1 MLYTLNID
9 VTNKLQ
15 ITKNWP
21 LSIRAETR
29 PIVWV
34 QPSSKTSFTS
44 YNYLFRAQVINEL
57 YSSISG
63 QMDPIYCQLKL

>member
-15 ITKNWP
+15 FTKNWP
-21 LSIRAETR
+21 LSIRAETW

-34 QPSSKTSFTS
+34 QPTSKTGLAS

-57 YSSISG
+57 YSSISAL
-63 QMDPIYCQLKL
+63 MDPIYCQLKL